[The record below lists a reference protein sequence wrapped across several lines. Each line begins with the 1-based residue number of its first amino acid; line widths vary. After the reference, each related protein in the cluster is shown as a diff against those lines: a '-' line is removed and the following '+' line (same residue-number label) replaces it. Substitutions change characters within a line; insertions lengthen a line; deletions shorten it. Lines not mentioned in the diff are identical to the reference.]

1 MEGLV
6 EATKILGGDEELALL
21 NLDTPYKDSG
31 LKNQDKILQIL
42 FPIIKLH
49 F

>member
-1 MEGLV
+1 MDRQMQFQIIVRQLE
-6 EATKILGGDEELALL
+6 D
-21 NLDTPYKDSG
+21 DSG

>member
-1 MEGLV
+1 MTITTTNVLTPEQLK
-6 EATKILGGDEELALL
+6 KIL
-21 NLDTPYKDSG
+21 DSG